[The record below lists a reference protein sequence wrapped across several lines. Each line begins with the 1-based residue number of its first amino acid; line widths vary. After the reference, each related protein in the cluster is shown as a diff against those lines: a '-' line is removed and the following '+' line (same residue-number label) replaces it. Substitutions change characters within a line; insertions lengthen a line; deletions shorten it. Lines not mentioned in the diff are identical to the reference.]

1 MSFNLSLLQP
11 YTQENTDLLSE
22 AVLNTAE
29 LKYVAIRT
37 GVPAATST
45 INVFSGTITEQDRD
59 CDMANVGSL
68 TFDQIDV
75 TVEDKAVAQNLCP
88 TDLRE
93 YWMSE
98 RMKPGA
104 VGGEEV
110 PFEIT
115 IVDYVAKSV
124 QKNISDFIGA
134 RLIASITVALG
145 AQDSGQTVVSTVAT
159 ILDDLN
165 DLYDALDERVR
176 LMDDVVIFMS
186 PAYYRMAVRAIV
198 AAGDTGFFHYNAGNG
213 TGDIYLPGTNA
224 LLVQSSGF
232 VGLDTFVA
240 FPSKY
245 AIFCT
250 GLMSDSETIN
260 MIYDNINDRVAMRA
274 YYRRGLSVYSV
285 DQCATNGTL

>member
-1 MSFNLSLLQP
+1 MSFNLANLTA

-22 AVLNTAE
+22 AVLNTKE
-29 LKYVAIRT
+29 LQHVAIRT

-59 CDMANVGSL
+59 CNMADAGNL
-68 TFDQIDV
+68 TFDQIDI
-75 TVEDKAVAQNLCP
+75 TVDDKAIAQSLCP

-110 PFEIT
+110 PFEET
-115 IVDYVAKSV
+115 VVAYVAQSI
-124 QKNISDFIGA
+124 QKNIYDFIGT
-134 RLIASITVALG
+134 RLLASITVANG
-145 AQDSGQTVVSTVAT
+145 AGDSGQTVASTAAT
-159 ILDDLN
+159 IIDDLN
-165 DLYDALDERVR
+165 DLYDSLDERVR

-186 PAYYRMAVRAIV
+186 PSYYRMAIRAFV
-198 AAGDTGFFHYNAGNG
+198 ASNQFHYDFANG
-213 TGDIYLPGTNA
+213 TGDVYLPGTNA

-232 VGLDTFVA
+232 IGSNAFVA

-245 AIFCT
+245 AIFAT

-285 DQCATNGTL
+285 DQCAKNGTL